1 MKYIIGIIDE
11 EQDQVANI
19 RRTIKYNKPKN
30 VSAEDLEI
38 IEYPLEGDSQQLPQ
52 SLSKKVIDDIISERI
67 HLLIIDYR
75 IISDSALIEGSDIYR
90 IIHNTVPK
98 FPVIILTNVPNDCY
112 PKEFID
118 ADKVYYKAKFFKL
131 QEGYAQEKTAN
142 MFRNIDHYIKQRA
155 KLSVELVENVQKL
168 QEEAYSVENLQ
179 SVLNIE
185 NALSDFYPQQ
195 QTELEKSLD
204 VSDLRTAVSLLEE
217 AKGMLGDSDED

>member
-1 MKYIIGIIDE
+1 M
-11 EQDQVANI
+11 
-19 RRTIKYNKPKN
+19 P
-30 VSAEDLEI
+30 S
-38 IEYPLEGDSQQLPQ
+38 S
-52 SLSKKVIDDIISERI
+52 
-67 HLLIIDYR
+67 
-75 IISDSALIEGSDIYR
+75 
-90 IIHNTVPK
+90 
-98 FPVIILTNVPNDCY
+98 
-112 PKEFID
+112 
-118 ADKVYYKAKFFKL
+118 
-131 QEGYAQEKTAN
+131 
-142 MFRNIDHYIKQRA
+142 KQRA